1 MDTFLIW
8 SEEHRAWWRPYA
20 RGYTD
25 SIVQAGRYTA
35 DRAAQIV
42 RDGNIGGRF
51 HEIAIP
57 VPAGIP
63 ERGDDRR

>member
-1 MDTFLIW
+1 MGDFLIW

-35 DRAAQIV
+35 ERAAEIV
-42 RDGNIGGRF
+42 NAANFGGGF
-51 HEIAIP
+51 NEIAMP